1 MSEMEKELVVFKA
14 LADPIRLNLLGV
26 INTKDKMCVCELV
39 ERFDIS
45 QSKLSYHLKM
55 LLEAELLL
63 LYPQGKWNFYSVN
76 RETMKVVLAQEMI
89 DKIFKKTA

>member
-1 MSEMEKELVVFKA
+1 MSDKEKALLVFKA
-14 LADPIRLNLLGV
+14 LADPIRLELLGV

-55 LLEAELLL
+55 LLEAKLLL
-63 LYPQGKWNFYSVN
+63 VYPQGKWNFYSVN
-76 RETMKVVLAQEMI
+76 KDFLNNILTSEMI
-89 DKIFKKTA
+89 RKIL